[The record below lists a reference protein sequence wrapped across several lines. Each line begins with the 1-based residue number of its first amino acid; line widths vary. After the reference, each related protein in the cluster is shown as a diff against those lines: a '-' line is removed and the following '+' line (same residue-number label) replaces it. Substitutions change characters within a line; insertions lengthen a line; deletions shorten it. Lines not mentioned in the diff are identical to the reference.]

1 MKNLDQIKKE
11 HANKFNHTDWGSF
24 LVTQKMNDWQLL
36 DFHLNEVIKK
46 YNNQESGVLV
56 CEREEMGANAK
67 LISKSYDLL
76 EALEHTLEVLYQCDC
91 PPELMETYGNLFM
104 NYNNL
109 IHEIKS

>member
-1 MKNLDQIKKE
+1 ME
-11 HANKFNHTDWGSF
+11 
-24 LVTQKMNDWQLL
+24 
-36 DFHLNEVIKK
+36 
-46 YNNQESGVLV
+46 
-56 CEREEMGANAK
+56 ANAK